1 MRDNYDCAV
10 AESFIAD
17 EGYPGCKDKQ
27 NIEAKHSNMT
37 HKKVMS
43 APLLKPQKKTIHV
56 FP

>member
-17 EGYPGCKDKQ
+17 ERYHDCKDKQ
-27 NIEAKHSNMT
+27 TIEAKHSNMT
-37 HKKVMS
+37 HKKVMP